1 MAWDDLA
8 PLAAALGH
16 SFADPARL
24 ALAVTHS
31 SVAGVEQGSSSYER
45 LEFLG
50 DRVLGLVIAE
60 WLLDRHPDEPEGV
73 IARRH
78 SALVRADTLV
88 QVAEGLELGKY
99 LRLAPGEEVG
109 GGRRKPAI
117 LADACEAVI
126 AALYLDGGIA
136 VAAAFIR
143 RAWAPIIAD
152 EPGQDPKTALQHWA
166 LARGLPLPRY
176 ELLGRSGP
184 DHAPSFEVQVGV
196 RGRDP
201 AVASGSS
208 KREAEKAAAA
218 VLMLRLEAS

>member
-1 MAWDDLA
+1 MASDDLA

-16 SFADPARL
+16 EFADIGRL

-31 SVAGVEQGSSSYER
+31 SVAGVEAGSSSYER

-60 WLLDRHPDEPEGV
+60 WLLERHPDESEGV

-78 SALVRADTLV
+78 SALVRADALV
-88 QVAEGLELGKY
+88 QVAEAIGLGRY

-126 AALYLDGGIA
+126 AALYLDGGIE
-136 VAAAFIR
+136 AAATFIR
-143 RAWAPIIAD
+143 RAWASVIAE
-152 EPGQDPKTALQHWA
+152 EPLQDPKTALQHWA

-176 ELLGRSGP
+176 EIMGRSGP
-184 DHAPSFEVQVGV
+184 DHAPSFDVQVSV
-196 RGRDP
+196 RGKEP
-201 AVASGSS
+201 AMASGPS
-208 KREAEKAAAA
+208 KRDAEKAAAA
-218 VLMLRLEAS
+218 TLMQRLESR

>member
-1 MAWDDLA
+1 MASGDLA

-16 SFADPARL
+16 EFTDLGRL
-24 ALAVTHS
+24 ELAVTHS
-31 SVAGVEQGSSSYER
+31 SVAGVEAGSSSYER

-60 WLLDRHPDEPEGV
+60 WLLERHPDESEGA

-78 SALVRADTLV
+78 SALVRADALV
-88 QVAEGLELGKY
+88 QVAEAIDLGRY

-109 GGRRKPAI
+109 GGRKKPAI

-136 VAAAFIR
+136 AAGTFIR
-143 RAWAPIIAD
+143 RAWASVIAA
-152 EPGQDPKTALQHWA
+152 EPLQDPKTALQHWA

-176 ELLGRSGP
+176 EILGRSGP
-184 DHAPSFEVQVGV
+184 DHAPSFDVQVSV
-196 RGRDP
+196 RGKEP
-201 AVASGSS
+201 AAASGPS
-208 KREAEKAAAA
+208 KRDAEKAAAA
-218 VLMLRLEAS
+218 ALMLRLESR